1 MRSFVGLSLPE
12 EAILALETLQ
22 EEIPV
27 GRVVPGDN
35 LHLTLAFLDDQPD
48 FALQLLHEE
57 LTRIAAV
64 PLRLRIT
71 GLDLFGGR
79 VPRILFAAV
88 APDPDLSRLRDQVRR
103 AAERAEIDLPRE
115 RFRPHITLARFP
127 RQMPE
132 HRAQRLGAFLQ
143 AQGDFSLPEMQ
154 IDRMALFRSTLTPDG
169 ARYEVLADYPLEDPA
184 PS

>member
-1 MRSFVGLSLPE
+1 MRAFVGLPLPE
-12 EAILALETLQ
+12 ETILALETLQ

-57 LTRIAAV
+57 LTQVAAV
-64 PLRLRIT
+64 PLTLRIT

-79 VPRILFAAV
+79 APRILFAAV
-88 APDPDLSRLRDQVRR
+88 APDPALSGLRDRVRR
-103 AAERAEIDLPRE
+103 AAERADMPLPRE

-132 HRAQRLGAFLQ
+132 HKAQRLGAFMQ
-143 AQGDFSLPEMQ
+143 AQGDFSLPEVQ
-154 IDRMALFRSTLTPDG
+154 IDHMALFRSTLTPDG
-169 ARYEVLADYPLEDPA
+169 ARYEVLADYPLEGPA